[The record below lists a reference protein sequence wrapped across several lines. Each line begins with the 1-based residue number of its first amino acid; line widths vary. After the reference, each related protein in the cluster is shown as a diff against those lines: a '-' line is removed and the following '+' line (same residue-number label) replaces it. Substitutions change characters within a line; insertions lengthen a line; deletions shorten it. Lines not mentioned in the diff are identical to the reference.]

1 MTLRTCALTAPSLA
15 LAAALLAGCAVQ
27 ETPRPFGQAYTEQF
41 HQQIV
46 GEPYA
51 APSPVEGLDGQQAWR
66 AVDALRN
73 PENDKGPGFAQALES
88 LIDRQ

>member
-1 MTLRTCALTAPSLA
+1 MTLRTFAPTAPALA

-41 HQQIV
+41 QQQIV

-51 APSPVEGLDGQQAWR
+51 APTPVEGLDGQQARR
-66 AVDALRN
+66 AVEALRN
-73 PENDKGPGFAQALES
+73 PEQDKSPSFTQVLES
-88 LIDRQ
+88 LVDRK

>member
-1 MTLRTCALTAPSLA
+1 MTLRTLALTVPALT
-15 LAAALLAGCAVQ
+15 LAAALLAGCAAQ

-51 APSPVEGLDGQQAWR
+51 APTPVEGLDGQQAR
-66 AVDALRN
+66 RIVEALRN
-73 PENDKGPGFAQALES
+73 PEQDKGPNFAQALES
-88 LIDRQ
+88 LIDQQ